1 MNLRKVIHELQLSA
15 TQITRLAEDN
25 KIVRYHKKDRDTK
38 SWEYDDE
45 SVYAYKQYLK
55 EKAALDQRYNNIK
68 TVIKRDRSVATFD
81 TNKIK
86 NAVEKA
92 FADVYQSPADY
103 SLIVDKVVD
112 LAVNK
117 LLRQNRNQFDI
128 TEIQTAVEQ
137 SLVDAEQFDV
147 AKAYTEYRLN
157 HDIARKQ

>member
-103 SLIVDKVVD
+103 SLIVDKG
-112 LAVNK
+112 AKIETNSTSQK
-117 LLRQNRNQFDI
+117 SKQLLNNRWLTQNNLMLLKHTRN
-128 TEIQTAVEQ
+128 
-137 SLVDAEQFDV
+137 
-147 AKAYTEYRLN
+147 
-157 HDIARKQ
+157 IA